1 MVDWFGASMKLET
14 GRIRQHQ
21 PMARLDAEKRESLST
36 GLIA

>member
-1 MVDWFGASMKLET
+1 MVDLFGAAMKLET
-14 GRIRQHQ
+14 GRFASHQ